1 MQNSFLKIHRFEQLY
16 KENYARLYYYAF
28 RFITD
33 EEVCKDM
40 VNDVF
45 EKAWQNFES
54 LRPETAAAYLYAQTR
69 NRCIDYW
76 RHRQVEEQYSDFYRI
91 VTEEDTDIAPDEM
104 EERMQ
109 RIEAIIEQLT
119 DPTKTILKECYFNNK
134 KYQEVAEK
142 FGISIHG
149 VKKHIMKALRLL
161 REEFGVRRVPGN
173 DF

>member
-1 MQNSFLKIHRFEQLY
+1 MQNSVLKIHRFEQLY

-76 RHRQVEEQYSDFYRI
+76 RHRQVEEQYADFYRI

-161 REEFGVRRVPGN
+161 REEFGVRRVPGK